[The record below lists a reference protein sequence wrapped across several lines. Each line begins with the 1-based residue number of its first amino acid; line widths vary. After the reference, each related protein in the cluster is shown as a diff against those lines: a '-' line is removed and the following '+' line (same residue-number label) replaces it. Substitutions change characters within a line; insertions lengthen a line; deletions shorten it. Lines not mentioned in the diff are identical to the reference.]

1 MLWQYLFFAMIP
13 ALAHAV
19 LERRGPVRKTVA
31 VATGLAALEFV
42 LGCWMVGL
50 VEPFT
55 LASLALFGGF
65 GLIAIR
71 REAPRLVR
79 FQPVVLQLGMGL
91 VFLVAYFVFDEPLF
105 ARLLDSQIGVLDA
118 IPPYQRGYFAGYFE
132 TMSASVPFLLFL
144 HGSLVAWAAKR
155 ESVVPWILIRTIG
168 LYVLLVLLFFAE
180 RLLIE
185 PV

>member
-1 MLWQYLFFAMIP
+1 MLWQYVFFAMIP

-19 LERRGPVRKTVA
+19 LERRAPIRTTVA
-31 VATGLAALEFV
+31 CATGLAALEFV

-55 LASLALFGGF
+55 FASLALFWGL

-71 REAPRLVR
+71 RGSPRLVR
-79 FQPVVLQLGMGL
+79 LQPVVLELGMGL
-91 VFLVAYFVFDEPLF
+91 VFFVAFFVFDEPLF
-105 ARLLDSQIGVLDA
+105 AQLLDSQIGVLDV

-144 HGSLVAWAAKR
+144 HAGLVAWAARR
-155 ESVVPWILIRTIG
+155 ESVVPWILTRSIG
-168 LYVLLVLLFFAE
+168 LYALLVVLFFAE

>member
-1 MLWQYLFFAMIP
+1 MLWQYVFFAMIP

-19 LERRGPVRKTVA
+19 LERRVPIRTTVA
-31 VATGLAALEFV
+31 VATGLAGVEFV
-42 LGCWMVGL
+42 LGCWMVGV

-55 LASLALFGGF
+55 LASLVLFGAL

-71 REAPRLVR
+71 REHPRLVR
-79 FQPVVLQLGMGL
+79 YQPVALEIGMGL
-91 VFLVAYFVFDEPLF
+91 AFLVAFFLFDVPLF
-105 ARLLDSQIGVLDA
+105 AQLLDEQVGLLET

-144 HGSLVAWAAKR
+144 HAGLTGWVAKR
-155 ESVVPWILIRTIG
+155 ESVVAWIVIRSLG